1 MRYASLSL
9 IAVLL
14 TLAAC
19 DDDKSPKPARQD
31 AGGESIDK
39 TPDAGGKT
47 VDAGGPKT
55 DTSTGLER
63 PGKLPRPPKSGLPDD
78 LRPPH

>member
-1 MRYASLSL
+1 MRYASL
-9 IAVLL
+9 IALL
-14 TLAAC
+14 LMLAAC
-19 DDDKSPKPARQD
+19 DDDKSPKPARAD
-31 AGGESIDK
+31 AGGEVIDT

-47 VDAGGPKT
+47 ADAGGRKT

-63 PGKLPRPPKSGLPDD
+63 PGKLPRPPTSGLPDD